1 MNPIV
6 RLVTKE
12 DLTELD
18 KFMDG
23 LVKAERPMDPTIK
36 DGKVIYYDL
45 SSFIGS
51 ENSVLYVV
59 ELGNEIVASG
69 YAKIKE
75 DRHYLKHDK
84 MGYLGFMFVPEKH
97 RGNGYN
103 KLIMDVLIQWCKE
116 KNITEIRLDVYDV
129 NNAAIRAY
137 EKAGFNK
144 HLITMRLDI
153 RDLDY

>member
-1 MNPIV
+1 MKPIV
-6 RLVTKE
+6 RLVTKK
-12 DLTELD
+12 DLTVLGT
-18 KFMDG
+18 FMDG
-23 LVKAERPMDPTIK
+23 LVNAERPMDPTIK

-59 ELGNEIVASG
+59 EFDGEIVASG

-84 MGYLGFMFVPEKH
+84 QAYLGFMFVPEKH

-103 KLIMDVLIQWCKE
+103 KLIMDALLKWCKD
-116 KNITEIRLDVYDV
+116 KNLTEIRLDVYDV
-129 NNAAIRAY
+129 NDSAIRAY
-137 EKAGFNK
+137 EKAGFYK
-144 HLITMRLDI
+144 HMINMRLDI
-153 RDLDY
+153 RDLDF